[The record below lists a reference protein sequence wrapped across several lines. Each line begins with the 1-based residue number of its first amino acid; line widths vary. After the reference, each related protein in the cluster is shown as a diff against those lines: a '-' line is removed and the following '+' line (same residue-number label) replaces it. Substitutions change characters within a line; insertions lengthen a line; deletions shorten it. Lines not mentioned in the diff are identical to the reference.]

1 MDATAEPTAIGT
13 TQNEVVYELRVYHAY
28 PDKMD
33 ALLARFRD
41 HTMGIFEKHGMKNIA
56 YWTAT
61 DEPLL
66 GKTLFYILEHK
77 SRAAA
82 KVSWK
87 NMAADPE
94 WHALKAATEA
104 DGKLFEKI
112 DSTYMQMTGFSPQLK

>member
-1 MDATAEPTAIGT
+1 MDT
-13 TQNEVVYELRVYHAY
+13 TVEQSLSPSEVVYELRVYHAY
-28 PDKMD
+28 PEKFD

-41 HTMGIFEKHGMKNIA
+41 HTMRIFEKHGIKNVA

-61 DEPLL
+61 DEPLQ

-82 KVSWK
+82 KISWK
-87 NMAADPE
+87 SMAADAD
-94 WHALKAATEA
+94 WIALKAATEA

-112 DSTYMQMTGFSPQLK
+112 DSTYMRMTDFSPQLP